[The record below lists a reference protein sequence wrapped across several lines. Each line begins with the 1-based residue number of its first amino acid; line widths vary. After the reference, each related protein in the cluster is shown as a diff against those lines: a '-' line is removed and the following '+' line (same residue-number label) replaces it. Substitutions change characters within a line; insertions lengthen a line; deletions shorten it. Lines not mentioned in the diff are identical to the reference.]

1 MDYETASYLC
11 HHGVKGMKWGVRKKS
26 DRVKIDRQTRKQMRK
41 DMRRY
46 SEQET
51 NRANK
56 KYKID
61 KQRESLRK
69 HSADTQLER
78 KLAKDYGVSTK
89 GERVRKEKAQKLRKS
104 INDANSEANRKATD
118 RMVKKYGK
126 KQVDSFNKSE
136 TRRGIAT
143 VAAVGATLI
152 VANKVSTHRR
162 LKKVMGNSFSSMK
175 F

>member
-1 MDYETASYLC
+1 MNHNQANDILMHY
-11 HHGVKGMKWGVRKKS
+11 GVPGMKWGHRKQ
-26 DRVKIDRQTRKQMRK
+26 RVKIDRQTRKQMRN

-46 SEQET
+46 SEQEK

-56 KYKID
+56 KHNID

-89 GERVRKEKAQKLRKS
+89 GERIRKEKAEKLRKS
-104 INDANSEANRKATD
+104 INEANAEANRKTTE
-118 RMVKKYGK
+118 RMVKKYGQK
-126 KQVDSFNKSE
+126 KVDSFNKSE

-143 VAAVGATLI
+143 LAAIGITIVA
-152 VANKVSTHRR
+152 ANKVSTHRR
-162 LKKVMGNSFSSMK
+162 LKKVMADSFSSMK